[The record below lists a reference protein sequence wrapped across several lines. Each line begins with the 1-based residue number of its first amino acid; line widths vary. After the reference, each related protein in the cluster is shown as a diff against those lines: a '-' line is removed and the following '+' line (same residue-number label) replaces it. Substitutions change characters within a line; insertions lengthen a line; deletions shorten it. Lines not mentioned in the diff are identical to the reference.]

1 MKKFFS
7 MMAVAAMALAA
18 SCSSNDD
25 PVPAPVPTP
34 TPTPNPDVTA
44 LATPAPVKGEVKDT
58 EFTVSWPAVA
68 NAASYT
74 YTVNGANPTSV
85 AGTSATVTGL
95 TAGTEYQFAVKAV
108 SGDATKYSDSAYSA
122 TLTIK
127 TTGGT
132 TGGDTAASLKGSAYF
147 PIVLDVVSI
156 ENILDKVVADFR
168 PNEETRF
175 LYVWI
180 DTYTAGTAA
189 GLNFFG
195 NTEGYTSLVM
205 GSQGWAGASFCVKDG
220 AARDKLAQIMD
231 APAEWYLHIG
241 IMSAATDT
249 YAHTIRLTDGSA
261 NVDLVLKAG
270 GDYNY
275 TRNGEWQEVEVP
287 MNYFTEKGITY
298 RTGNDDGDFNVIAIV
313 DADNQPVAAPG
324 TEVNYDAIFFYKK

>member
-1 MKKFFS
+1 
-7 MMAVAAMALAA
+7 
-18 SCSSNDD
+18 
-25 PVPAPVPTP
+25 
-34 TPTPNPDVTA
+34 
-44 LATPAPVKGEVKDT
+44 
-58 EFTVSWPAVA
+58 
-68 NAASYT
+68 
-74 YTVNGANPTSV
+74 
-85 AGTSATVTGL
+85 
-95 TAGTEYQFAVKAV
+95 
-108 SGDATKYSDSAYSA
+108 
-122 TLTIK
+122 
-127 TTGGT
+127 
-132 TGGDTAASLKGSAYF
+132 
-147 PIVLDVVSI
+147 
-156 ENILDKVVADFR
+156 
-168 PNEETRF
+168 
-175 LYVWI
+175 
-180 DTYTAGTAA
+180 
-189 GLNFFG
+189 
-195 NTEGYTSLVM
+195 M
-205 GSQGWAGASFCVKDG
+205 GSQGWAGAGFCVKDG

>member
-1 MKKFFS
+1 MKKFFQL
-7 MMAVAAMALAA
+7 MAVAAMALAVG
-18 SCSSNDD
+18 CSSDDD

-34 TPTPNPDVTA
+34 DPTPNPNVTA

-58 EFTVSWPAVA
+58 EFSVSWPAVA
-68 NAASYT
+68 NAAGYT

-85 AGTSATVTGL
+85 AGTEVTVTGL

-108 SGDATKYSDSAYSA
+108 SGDTSKYSDSAYSA
-122 TLTIK
+122 ALTIK
-127 TTGGT
+127 TTGG
-132 TGGDTAASLKGSAYF
+132 GQNPDAAASLNGSAYF
-147 PIVLDVVSI
+147 PIVLDVESI
-156 ENILDKVVADFR
+156 EKVLDKVVADFR

-175 LYVWI
+175 LYVWN

-189 GLNFFG
+189 GMNFYG
-195 NTEGYTSLVM
+195 NTEGFTSLVM
-205 GSQGWAGASFCVKDG
+205 GTQGWAGAGFCIKDG

-241 IMSAATDT
+241 AMSAATDT
-249 YAHTIRLTDGSA
+249 YAHTIRLTDGST

-275 TRNGEWQEVEVP
+275 TRNGEWQEIEVP
-287 MNYFTEKGITY
+287 MSYFTGKGMTY
-298 RTGNDDGDFNVIAIV
+298 RTGNDDSDFNILAIV

-324 TEVNYDAIFFYKK
+324 TEVNYDAIFIYKK

>member
-7 MMAVAAMALAA
+7 MMAVAAMALAV
-18 SCSSNDD
+18 SCSSDDD
-25 PVPAPVPTP
+25 PVPAPTP
-34 TPTPNPDVTA
+34 EPTPNPDVTA

-58 EFTVSWPAVA
+58 EFSVSWPAVA
-68 NAASYT
+68 NAAGYT

-85 AGTSATVTGL
+85 AGTSVTVTGL

-108 SGDATKYSDSAYSA
+108 SGDTSKYSDSAYSA
-122 TLTIK
+122 ALTIK
-127 TTGGT
+127 TTGGAQNP
-132 TGGDTAASLKGSAYF
+132 DVAASLNGSAYF
-147 PIVLDVVSI
+147 PIVLDVESI
-156 ENILDKVVADFR
+156 EKVLDKVVADFR

-175 LYVWI
+175 LYVWN
-180 DTYTAGTAA
+180 DTYSAGTAA
-189 GLNFFG
+189 GMNFYG
-195 NTEGYTSLVM
+195 NTEGFTSLVM
-205 GSQGWAGASFCVKDG
+205 GTQGWAGAGFCIKDG

-249 YAHTIRLTDGSA
+249 YAHTLRLTDGST

-275 TRNGEWQEVEVP
+275 TRNGEWQEIEVP
-287 MNYFTEKGITY
+287 MSYFTGKGMTY
-298 RTGNDDGDFNVIAIV
+298 RTGNDDGDFNVVSIV

-324 TEVNYDAIFFYKK
+324 TEINYDAIFIYKK